1 VIEAQDLR
9 YQYPQGPALGF
20 ANVQVPQAGMLLVR
34 GASGAG
40 KSTWLALLAGL
51 LSASQGQLRVA
62 GQDLREL
69 RGAQLDAW
77 RGRAI
82 GFLPQRLLLSPLLS
96 VQRNLALAQF
106 AAGMRHNARVIAQA
120 LEQLG
125 VGELAQRMPGQ
136 ISGGQALR
144 VALARAVLLQPQV
157 VLADEP
163 TASLDDAAAHDAL
176 GLLHSTAQKHQ
187 ATLVIATHDARV
199 GHYFAHQAG
208 LQRLDIV
215 RSQP

>member
-1 VIEAQDLR
+1 VIHTEQLGYRYAKGAVLAFDDVRVAQ
-9 YQYPQGPALGF
+9 GGT
-20 ANVQVPQAGMLLVR
+20 LLVH

-51 LSASQGQLRVA
+51 LTPTQGRVCVA
-62 GQDLREL
+62 GQDLGAM
-69 RGAQLDAW
+69 RGTQLDAW

-106 AAGMRHNARVIAQA
+106 AAGLRHNGRAIAQA

-125 VGELAQRMPGQ
+125 VGELALRMPGQ

-157 VLADEP
+157 ILADEP
-163 TASLDDAAAHDAL
+163 TASLDDAAAQHAL

-187 ATLVIATHDARV
+187 ATLAIATHDARV
-199 GHYFAHQAG
+199 GQYFASQAG
-208 LQRLDIV
+208 LQRLNIV
-215 RSQP
+215 RSQL